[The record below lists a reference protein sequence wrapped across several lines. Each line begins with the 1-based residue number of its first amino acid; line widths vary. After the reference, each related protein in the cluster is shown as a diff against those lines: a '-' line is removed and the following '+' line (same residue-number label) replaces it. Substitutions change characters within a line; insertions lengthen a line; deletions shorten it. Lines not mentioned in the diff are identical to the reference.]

1 MLCNYCSAALHSFAC
16 LVVFHFIFGFS
27 LVYIF
32 VSRLRAD
39 FVQLVGLFVS
49 VVLARVSVCT

>member
-1 MLCNYCSAALHSFAC
+1 MLCNYCSSALHTFAR

-27 LVYIF
+27 LMYII

-39 FVQLVGLFVS
+39 FVQLVGLFVF
-49 VVLARVSVCT
+49 VVLAWVSICT